1 MAGYNKNRGRIES
14 LGMRLAYLREN
25 AGMTQ
30 MEVALKIG
38 CSKSMVRKWEK
49 DEHCPRA
56 DVICEYS
63 DLFKVSAD
71 WILFGNDSTTD
82 KRAIPT
88 P

>member
-1 MAGYNKNRGRIES
+1 
-14 LGMRLAYLREN
+14 
-25 AGMTQ
+25 
-30 MEVALKIG
+30 LKIG
-38 CSKSMVRKWEK
+38 YSESMIRKWEK

-63 DLFKVSAD
+63 DLFNVSAD

>member
-1 MAGYNKNRGRIES
+1 MAYRKNRGRIES
-14 LGMRLAYLREN
+14 LGMRLAYLREMEN
-25 AGMTQ
+25 LTQ
-30 MEVALKIG
+30 IELALKIG
-38 CSKSMVRKWEK
+38 YSESMIRKWEK

-63 DLFKVSAD
+63 DLFNVSAD
-71 WILFGNDSTTD
+71 WILFGDESTTD

>member
-1 MAGYNKNRGRIES
+1 MAYRKNRGRIES
-14 LGMRLAYLREN
+14 LGMRLAYLREMEN
-25 AGMTQ
+25 LTQ
-30 MEVALKIG
+30 IELALKIG
-38 CSKSMVRKWEK
+38 YSESMIRKWEK

-63 DLFKVSAD
+63 DLFNVSAD
-71 WILFGNDSTTD
+71 WILFGNDSTTN

>member
-1 MAGYNKNRGRIES
+1 MAYRKNRGRIES
-14 LGMRLAYLREN
+14 LGMRLAYLREMEN
-25 AGMTQ
+25 LTQ
-30 MEVALKIG
+30 IELALKIG
-38 CSKSMVRKWEK
+38 YSESMIRKWEK

-63 DLFKVSAD
+63 DLFNVSAD

>member
-1 MAGYNKNRGRIES
+1 MAYRKNRGRIES
-14 LGMRLAYLREN
+14 LGMRLAYLREMEN
-25 AGMTQ
+25 LTQ
-30 MEVALKIG
+30 IELALKIG
-38 CSKSMVRKWEK
+38 YSESMIRKWEK

-63 DLFKVSAD
+63 DLFNVSAD

-82 KRAIPT
+82 KRKIQT

>member
-1 MAGYNKNRGRIES
+1 MAGYKKNRGRIES
-14 LGMRLAYLREN
+14 LGMRLAYLREMEN
-25 AGMTQ
+25 MTQ
-30 MEVALKIG
+30 MDVALKIG

-63 DLFKVSAD
+63 DLFNVSAD
-71 WILFGNDSTTD
+71 WILFGDESNTIP
-82 KRAIPT
+82 KEIPT